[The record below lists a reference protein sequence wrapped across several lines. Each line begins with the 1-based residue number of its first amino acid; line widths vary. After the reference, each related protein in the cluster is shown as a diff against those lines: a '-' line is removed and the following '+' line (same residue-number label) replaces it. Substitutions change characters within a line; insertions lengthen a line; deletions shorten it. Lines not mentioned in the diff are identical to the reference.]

1 MIQFPILPRGSA
13 VKPKLIR
20 YGGDLISSLG
30 GPTQRITRPGTRY
43 AADIVLPTLDAACA
57 AEWLAVPL
65 QADTVGDTVGLVMP
79 QTIPDMRTLTGVTGT
94 GTAGTA
100 SVAVTGSTP
109 EVGAWFSFIAGGR
122 HYLHLVTAV
131 KTAAP
136 VTLTVTPLLRASIT
150 TAPLEFEAPILEG
163 FTDAAPAW
171 DVAYSRFV
179 SQSFTVTE
187 SA

>member
-1 MIQFPILPRGSA
+1 MIQFPTLPRGA
-13 VKPKLIR
+13 GVKPKLVR
-20 YGGDLISSLG
+20 YGGDLVSSLG

-43 AADIVLPTLDAACA
+43 GADITLPTLDAPCA
-57 AEWLAVPL
+57 AEWLAVAL

-79 QTIPDMRTLTGVTGT
+79 QTIAAMRTMTGVTGT
-94 GTAGTA
+94 GNAGTA
-100 SVAVTGSTP
+100 SVQITGSTP

-136 VTLTVTPLLRASIT
+136 VTLTITPLLRASIT
-150 TAPLEFEAPILEG
+150 SAPLEFEAPILEG

-179 SQSFTVTE
+179 TQTFSVTE